1 MLGHMTDQLPPACA
15 HLVAVQRGV
24 IARWQAPGAGLSL
37 QTIDG
42 RLRSGRWQQL
52 HRGVYAAFS
61 GQLNRDAMLWA
72 AVLRAGPQA
81 VLSHQSAAELD
92 RLTDK
97 PSNPLHVTIPGQ
109 RRMQIIPGIVLHHSG
124 RIGLSRHPGLLPPRT
139 MIEETVLDLAQ
150 QAASLD
156 DALSWVSRAC
166 QRGLTTPTLLHM
178 RMDLRKK
185 LRWRRE
191 LTAALGDVGD
201 GVHSI
206 LEYRYVHG
214 VERPHGLPRAR
225 RQAVIIRDGRRQ
237 YRDSLYDE
245 FAVCVEVDG
254 EAAHPAE
261 ARWRDIR
268 RDNANA
274 ADGIITLR
282 YGWADITE
290 RPCLVAAEIASVL
303 RRRGWRGQARPC
315 GKDCALSLVS

>member
-1 MLGHMTDQLPPACA
+1 
-15 HLVAVQRGV
+15 
-24 IARWQAPGAGLSL
+24 
-37 QTIDG
+37 
-42 RLRSGRWQQL
+42 
-52 HRGVYAAFS
+52 
-61 GQLNRDAMLWA
+61 
-72 AVLRAGPQA
+72 
-81 VLSHQSAAELD
+81 
-92 RLTDK
+92 
-97 PSNPLHVTIPGQ
+97 
-109 RRMQIIPGIVLHHSG
+109 
-124 RIGLSRHPGLLPPRT
+124 

-166 QRGLTTPTLLHM
+166 QRGLTTPTLLRM

-191 LTAALGDVGD
+191 LAAALGEVGD

-206 LEYRYVHG
+206 LEDRHVHG

-225 RQAVIIRDGRRQ
+225 RQAMIIRDGRRQ
-237 YRDSLYDE
+237 YRDFLYDE
-245 FAVCVEVDG
+245 FGVCVEVDG
-254 EAAHPAE
+254 RVAHPAE

-290 RPCLVAAEIASVL
+290 RPCQVAAEIVRVL
-303 RRRGWRGQARPC
+303 RLRGWRGQARPC
-315 GKDCALSLVS
+315 GKNCALPALAP